1 MTVGDALLVEYVKDL
16 FERLFFDGIQLIL
29 KLKNNMK
36 GSIMKVSANL
46 LLREKAIIE
55 TINERT

>member
-1 MTVGDALLVEYVKDL
+1 MTVGDALFVEYVKDL

-36 GSIMKVSANL
+36 GAIMKVSAKL

>member
-1 MTVGDALLVEYVKDL
+1 MRCLWCMCKDL
-16 FERLFFDGIQLIL
+16 FERLFFGGLQLIL

-36 GSIMKVSANL
+36 EVIMKVSAKL
-46 LLREKAIIE
+46 LLRGKAIIE

>member
-1 MTVGDALLVEYVKDL
+1 MRCLWCMCKYL

-36 GSIMKVSANL
+36 GAIMKVSAKL